1 MGFILSFTDKFVA
14 ALSLWP
20 FASFMLTL
28 PILAYLYHRDGRLKV
43 WSAASAYLVVLYFL
57 GLGCF
62 TLYPLPS
69 GTEGLGITYGIAP
82 QLNPIAFVGD
92 IYRDGITAVLQI
104 IMNVV
109 FFVPLGFIASRAFRM
124 RFQTTLLLGFATSLL
139 IETAQLTGFFWLYPY
154 AYRTFDVCDL
164 MWNTGG
170 AVAGWW
176 AARLLARVLPQAQ
189 RDEDSITTSPG
200 FVRRSVAFMLD
211 GGHSACGHAVRVVA
225 HHLDNPQRA
234 GRSLCGRL
242 RHGLDHA
249 RHIRHRP
256 VLHSSGQPG
265 KDARW
270 LLCAHDLRNQRARTR
285 HARGLSCGSSGRY
298 RRRVHVRT
306 VGDAAPGPVFH
317 HRAPHAVR
325 LSVDLCG
332 SVFARSHQATS
343 ASPYGLILWR
353 FQSPSTKD
361 LAGAMITKKLPRLTL
376 RRGRPHRL
384 RPVLFA
390 CCIRWG
396 SGRVE

>member
-43 WSAASAYLVVLYFL
+43 WSAAGAYFVVLYFL

-104 IMNVV
+104 VMNVV
-109 FFVPLGFIASRAFRM
+109 FFAPLGFIASRAFRM

-176 AARLLARVLPQAQ
+176 AARLLARVLPRAQ
-189 RDEDSITTSPG
+189 CDEDSITTSPG

-211 GGHSACGHAVRVVA
+211 GVIVLVATLCVWSLIILITPNGLDVRFAEGSGMAWITLVIFVIVQFFIPLANHGKTPGGSFVRMTCETKERGPVMRVVF
-225 HHLDNPQRA
+225 L
-234 GRSLCGRL
+234 
-242 RHGLDHA
+242 
-249 RHIRHRP
+249 
-256 VLHSSGQPG
+256 
-265 KDARW
+265 
-270 LLCAHDLRNQRARTR
+270 
-285 HARGLSCGSSGRY
+285 
-298 RRRVHVRT
+298 
-306 VGDAAPGPVFH
+306 
-317 HRAPHAVR
+317 AVR
-325 LSVDLCG
+325 LVVIIGAFMYAPLAMPLLG
-332 SVFARSHQATS
+332 LFFIIAHRM
-343 ASPYGLILWR
+343 PYDYL
-353 FQSPSTKD
+353 
-361 LAGAMITKKLPRLTL
+361 
-376 RRGRPHRL
+376 
-384 RPVLFA
+384 
-390 CCIRWG
+390 
-396 SGRVE
+396 

>member
-43 WSAASAYLVVLYFL
+43 WSAAGAYLVVLYFL

-104 IMNVV
+104 VMNVV

-211 GGHSACGHAVRVVA
+211 GVIVLVARCACG
-225 HHLDNPQRA
+225 
-234 GRSLCGRL
+234 RS
-242 RHGLDHA
+242 
-249 RHIRHRP
+249 
-256 VLHSSGQPG
+256 SS
-265 KDARW
+265 
-270 LLCAHDLRNQRARTR
+270 
-285 HARGLSCGSSGRY
+285 
-298 RRRVHVRT
+298 
-306 VGDAAPGPVFH
+306 
-317 HRAPHAVR
+317 
-325 LSVDLCG
+325 
-332 SVFARSHQATS
+332 
-343 ASPYGLILWR
+343 
-353 FQSPSTKD
+353 
-361 LAGAMITKKLPRLTL
+361 
-376 RRGRPHRL
+376 
-384 RPVLFA
+384 
-390 CCIRWG
+390 
-396 SGRVE
+396 

>member
-43 WSAASAYLVVLYFL
+43 WSAAGACLVVLYFL

-104 IMNVV
+104 VMNVV
-109 FFVPLGFIASRAFRM
+109 FFVPLGFIAPRAFRM

-211 GGHSACGHAVRVVA
+211 GIIVLVA
-225 HHLDNPQRA
+225 T
-234 GRSLCGRL
+234 LC
-242 RHGLDHA
+242 
-249 RHIRHRP
+249 
-256 VLHSSGQPG
+256 V
-265 KDARW
+265 
-270 LLCAHDLRNQRARTR
+270 
-285 HARGLSCGSSGRY
+285 
-298 RRRVHVRT
+298 
-306 VGDAAPGPVFH
+306 
-317 HRAPHAVR
+317 
-325 LSVDLCG
+325 
-332 SVFARSHQATS
+332 
-343 ASPYGLILWR
+343 
-353 FQSPSTKD
+353 
-361 LAGAMITKKLPRLTL
+361 
-376 RRGRPHRL
+376 
-384 RPVLFA
+384 
-390 CCIRWG
+390 
-396 SGRVE
+396 